1 MCLIKS
7 FEGMNGYK
15 DWESVRDVI
24 SYAFNSRYY
33 AGCIIGNIEG
43 YSDPDN
49 IISQFYQVYSMRT
62 DMANKKKIHHL
73 VISYGDMDLSEGAVI
88 NLMEQIKSYF
98 KKRHFQVVIVRHYR
112 SEDRFNN
119 QHLHVIVNHCNLK
132 GTLWY
137 GNDAQYLTL
146 KDYLINATHYPW
158 TYIYGKMEDY
168 EGKFD

>member
-1 MCLIKS
+1 
-7 FEGMNGYK
+7 
-15 DWESVRDVI
+15 
-24 SYAFNSRYY
+24 
-33 AGCIIGNIEG
+33 
-43 YSDPDN
+43 
-49 IISQFYQVYSMRT
+49 
-62 DMANKKKIHHL
+62 
-73 VISYGDMDLSEGAVI
+73 
-88 NLMEQIKSYF
+88 MEQIKSYF